1 MAQRP
6 ARYRILPWSLFG
18 AAAIVLAATLAWREV
33 WSDAPNGRKSN
44 TAPYLTAPVTK
55 GPIERTV
62 LAAGVIQPV
71 QFVDVGAQ
79 ISGQLRMLSVRLGDR
94 VQAGQLLGEIDPV
107 LNQAKLVEAE
117 ATLENLR
124 AQRRAK
130 QDQLALADQQRK
142 RSQALVA
149 LDALAKSEAEVMDSN
164 FRVALSSIN
173 SLDAQMKQAQAGIA
187 TARAQLGYTRIVA
200 PMDGEVVT
208 IMARQGQTLNANQT
222 APNILRIARLDTMTV
237 WSQVAEADITS
248 VKVGQEAY
256 FTILGD
262 QQTRR
267 SGKVRQILPG
277 PEIVNGVVFYNA
289 LFDVPNPDADLKVQ
303 MTAQVFFVQDQAGE
317 ALLVPLAALRPDK
330 QGRADRHRVKVVLAD
345 GTAETRSVKTGI
357 KGSSMV
363 QVLAGLSEGEQV
375 VIGDEPAGASRAAKP
390 AKPRVA
396 KVN

>member
-1 MAQRP
+1 MAKHSSRF
-6 ARYRILPWSLFG
+6 RILPWSLFG
-18 AAAIVLAATLAWREV
+18 AAALVLVATFTWREV
-33 WSDAPNGRKSN
+33 WSDGNERRKAAAN
-44 TAPYLTAPVTK
+44 YLTTTVTK

-62 LAAGVIQPV
+62 IAAGVVQPV

-79 ISGQLRMLSVRLGDR
+79 ISGQLRALNVRLGDR
-94 VQAGQLLGEIDPV
+94 VTQGQLLGEIDPV

-117 ATLENLR
+117 ATVENLR
-124 AQRRAK
+124 AQRRARF
-130 QDQLALADQQRK
+130 DQLTLADQQRK

-149 LDALAKSEAEVMDSN
+149 LDAMAKSEAEVMDSN
-164 FRVALSSIN
+164 YRVALSSIT
-173 SLDAQMKQAQAGIA
+173 SLDAQIKQAQAGIA

-200 PMDGEVVT
+200 PMDGEVIT

-237 WSQVAEADITS
+237 WAQVAEADITS
-248 VKVGQEAY
+248 LKVGQDAY

-262 QQTRR
+262 QQNRR

-277 PEIVNGVVFYNA
+277 PEVVNGVVFYNA
-289 LFDVPNPDADLKVQ
+289 LFDVPNPDGDLKVQ

-317 ALLVPLAALRPDK
+317 ALLVPLAALRPDN
-330 QGRADRHRVKVVLAD
+330 QGRTDRHRIKVVLAD

-357 KGSSMV
+357 KGASMV
-363 QVLAGLSEGEQV
+363 QVLGGLNEGDQV
-375 VIGDEPAGASRAAKP
+375 VIGDEPGAPRAAKP
-390 AKPRVA
+390 TKPRVA

>member
-33 WSDAPNGRKSN
+33 WSDAPNGGNSN

-289 LFDVPNPDADLKVQ
+289 LFDVPNPDGDLKVQ

>member
-1 MAQRP
+1 MAHRS
-6 ARYRILPWSLFG
+6 ARRRILPWSLFG

-33 WSDAPNGRKSN
+33 WSDAPNGGRSN
-44 TAPYLTAPVTK
+44 AAQYLTAPVTK
-55 GPIERTV
+55 GAIERTV

-79 ISGQLRMLSVRLGDR
+79 ISGQLRTLAVRLGDR

-124 AQRRAK
+124 AQRRAR

-149 LDALAKSEAEVMDSN
+149 LDALAKSEAEVTDSN
-164 FRVALSSIN
+164 FRVALSSIS
-173 SLDAQMKQAQAGIA
+173 SLDAQIKQAQAGIA

-200 PMDGEVVT
+200 PMDGEVVS

-237 WSQVAEADITS
+237 WSQVAEADITRLRI
-248 VKVGQEAY
+248 GQDVY
-256 FTILGD
+256 FTVLGD
-262 QQTRR
+262 TETKRH
-267 SGKVRQILPG
+267 GKVRQILPA
-277 PEIVNGVVFYNA
+277 PEVVNGVVFYNA
-289 LFDVPNPDADLKVQ
+289 LFDVPNPDGVLKVQ
-303 MTAQVFFVQDQAGE
+303 MTAQVYFVLDQAGE

-330 QGRADRHRVKVVLAD
+330 QGRPDRHRVKVVLAN
-345 GTAETRSVKTGI
+345 GEAETRSIKTGI
-357 KGSSMV
+357 KSGVSA
-363 QVLAGLSEGEQV
+363 QVLSDLIEGELV
-375 VIGDEPAGASRAAKP
+375 VVGDSETAPKP
-390 AKPRVA
+390 ARPRGGIL
-396 KVN
+396 KVK

>member
-1 MAQRP
+1 MASRSRP
-6 ARYRILPWSLFG
+6 NRILPWSLFG
-18 AAAIVLAATLAWREV
+18 AAALVLVATFTWREV
-33 WSDAPNGRKSN
+33 WSGGNERKQSAAN
-44 TAPYLTAPVTK
+44 FLTAPVTK

-62 LAAGVIQPV
+62 IAAGVVQPV

-79 ISGQLRMLSVRLGDR
+79 ISGQLRALAVRPGDR
-94 VQAGQLLGEIDPV
+94 VTQGQLLGEIDPV

-124 AQRRAK
+124 AQRRARF
-130 QDQLALADQQRK
+130 DQLTLADVQRK

-149 LDALAKSEAEVMDSN
+149 LDAMAKSEAEVMDSN
-164 FRVALSSIN
+164 FRVAVSSIN
-173 SLDAQMKQAQAGIA
+173 SLDAQIKQAQAGIA

-208 IMARQGQTLNANQT
+208 ITARQGQTLNANQT

-237 WSQVAEADITS
+237 WAQVAEADITS
-248 VKVGQEAY
+248 IRIGQDAY

-262 QQTRR
+262 QETRR

-277 PEIVNGVVFYNA
+277 PEIVNGVIFYNA
-289 LFDVPNPDADLKVQ
+289 LFDVPNPDGSLKVQ

-317 ALLVPLAALRPDK
+317 ALLVPLSALRPDN
-330 QGRADRHRVKVVLAD
+330 QGRAGRHRVKVVLAD

-357 KGSSMV
+357 KGASMM
-363 QVLAGLSEGEQV
+363 QILSGVNEGELV
-375 VIGDEPAGASRAAKP
+375 VIGDEAGATKAAKP
-390 AKPRVA
+390 TKPRIA
-396 KVN
+396 RMN